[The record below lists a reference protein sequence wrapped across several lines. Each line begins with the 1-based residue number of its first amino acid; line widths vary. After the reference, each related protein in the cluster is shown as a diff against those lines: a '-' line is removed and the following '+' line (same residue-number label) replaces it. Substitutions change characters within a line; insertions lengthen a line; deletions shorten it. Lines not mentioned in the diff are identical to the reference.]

1 VSDFSDGIEL
11 RSVSK
16 EFTTRAGAVLALDD
30 VDLSTPRGSFVSLI
44 GPSGCGKST
53 ILRMLADL
61 ESVTRGDVRV
71 HGAPPAEVRK
81 AHRLGIAFQ
90 DSALLPWKSV
100 RDNVRLPLEAA
111 GLSDDG
117 TVDELI
123 SLVGLGDFAKSKP
136 FQLSGGMRQRVAIA
150 RSLAHRPEVLLLDEP
165 FGALDEMTKQRLNF
179 ELLRVWGELRTTTLM
194 VTHSVIEATLL
205 SDTVVVMSPR
215 PGRITEVVPIDL
227 PRPRTR
233 ELLSTPEFLEYTALL
248 TRLLFGDEQERAA

>member
-117 TVDELI
+117 TVAE
-123 SLVGLGDFAKSKP
+123 
-136 FQLSGGMRQRVAIA
+136 
-150 RSLAHRPEVLLLDEP
+150 
-165 FGALDEMTKQRLNF
+165 RLNF

>member
-1 VSDFSDGIEL
+1 MSTDGIEL
-11 RSVSK
+11 RSVTKRFS
-16 EFTTRAGAVLALDD
+16 TRGGSVLALDD
-30 VDLSTPRGSFVSLI
+30 IDLQTPKGSFVSLI

-61 ESVTRGDVRV
+61 EQATSGDVLI
-71 HGAPPAEVRK
+71 HGEAPEHVRRS
-81 AHRLGIAFQ
+81 HRLGVAFQ

-100 RDNVRLPLEAA
+100 RANVMLPLEAA
-111 GLSDDG
+111 GIADDG

-123 SLVGLGDFAKSKP
+123 DLVGLRDFASSKP

-179 ELLRVWGELRTTTLM
+179 ELLRVWGELQTTTLL
-194 VTHSVIEATLL
+194 VTHSVVEATLL

-215 PGRITEVVPIDL
+215 PGRISHVVHIDL

-233 ELLSTPEFLEYTALL
+233 ELLSSPEFLEYTSLL
-248 TRLLFGDEQERAA
+248 TRMLFGDEAEHAA

>member
-1 VSDFSDGIEL
+1 MSDFSDGIEL

-136 FQLSGGMRQRVAIA
+136 FLWAILLPVGVGVLINWFEILE
-150 RSLAHRPEVLLLDEP
+150 SLQIPDTWYWQNIAGRLLASLVPGSWLWSLDGVKNFNT
-165 FGALDEMTKQRLNF
+165 FGDNGPISLID
-179 ELLRVWGELRTTTLM
+179 W
-194 VTHSVIEATLL
+194 S
-205 SDTVVVMSPR
+205 VMSR
-215 PGRITEVVPIDL
+215 VLTSANLWIGAAAGIAMIAASVWFR
-227 PRPRTR
+227 RYR
-233 ELLSTPEFLEYTALL
+233 ELA
-248 TRLLFGDEQERAA
+248 D

>member
-1 VSDFSDGIEL
+1 
-11 RSVSK
+11 
-16 EFTTRAGAVLALDD
+16 
-30 VDLSTPRGSFVSLI
+30 
-44 GPSGCGKST
+44 
-53 ILRMLADL
+53 
-61 ESVTRGDVRV
+61 
-71 HGAPPAEVRK
+71 
-81 AHRLGIAFQ
+81 
-90 DSALLPWKSV
+90 
-100 RDNVRLPLEAA
+100 
-111 GLSDDG
+111 
-117 TVDELI
+117 
-123 SLVGLGDFAKSKP
+123 
-136 FQLSGGMRQRVAIA
+136 
-150 RSLAHRPEVLLLDEP
+150 VLLLDEP